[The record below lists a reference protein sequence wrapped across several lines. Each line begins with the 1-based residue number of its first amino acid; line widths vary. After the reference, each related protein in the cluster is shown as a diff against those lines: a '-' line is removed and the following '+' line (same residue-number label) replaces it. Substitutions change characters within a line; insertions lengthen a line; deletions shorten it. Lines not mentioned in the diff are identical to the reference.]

1 MIDLI
6 HIQILSA
13 IMFCIGV
20 YGVMTRRS
28 AILILMCIELMLNAV
43 NINFI
48 GFAAFRD
55 FSESQRIFGHVI
67 VVFIITI
74 AAVELALAIA
84 IILRR
89 YKNKSSVNIDEVDL
103 MKW

>member
-1 MIDLI
+1 MIELV

-13 IMFCIGV
+13 IMFCIGI
-20 YGVMTRRS
+20 YGVITRRS
-28 AILILMCIELMLNAV
+28 AILILMCIELMLNAI

-55 FSESQRIFGHVI
+55 FSQSQRIFGHVMI
-67 VVFIITI
+67 VFIITI
-74 AAVELALAIA
+74 AAVELALAVA
-84 IILRR
+84 IILRLH
-89 YKNKSSVNIDEVDL
+89 KNKSSVNIDEVDL

>member
-48 GFAAFRD
+48 GFAAIRD

-84 IILRR
+84 IILRL

>member
-48 GFAAFRD
+48 GFAAFSD

-84 IILRR
+84 IILRL